1 MADGEPK
8 YVALL
13 RQRELYEVA
22 LFDADLKQVGH
33 GFKGPNFKR
42 ADADLKYW
50 VRTKGLEPLDRDDPA
65 KDK

>member
-8 YVALL
+8 YVQLL
-13 RQRELYEVA
+13 RHGELYEIA
-22 LFDADLKQVGH
+22 LLDADQKQVGH

-50 VRTKGLEPLDRDDPA
+50 VRSKGLEQIGRSEREESE
-65 KDK
+65 